1 MRDWQH
7 ASTVTPIDPIE
18 LAAILEEVRRAV
30 QAVDEDTGVHRP
42 LRKPLIIMTPKS
54 ILRHKRATSSLAEMG
69 DGTTFHRIL
78 WDDAESLPNERI
90 KLAKDDKIRRVAR
103 TVLRMI
109 DGLQADKLDL

>member
-42 LRKPLIIMTPKS
+42 LRNITLGAAPAADTV
-54 ILRHKRATSSLAEMG
+54 AE
-69 DGTTFHRIL
+69 R
-78 WDDAESLPNERI
+78 
-90 KLAKDDKIRRVAR
+90 
-103 TVLRMI
+103 
-109 DGLQADKLDL
+109 